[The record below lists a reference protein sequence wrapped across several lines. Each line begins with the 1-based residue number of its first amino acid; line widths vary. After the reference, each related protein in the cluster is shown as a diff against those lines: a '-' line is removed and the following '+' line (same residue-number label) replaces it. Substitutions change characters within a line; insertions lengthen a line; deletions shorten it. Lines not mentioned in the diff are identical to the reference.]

1 MDSLTKSLELLRGNR
16 FVDYK
21 QLGLN
26 YQLYSCEVN
35 INFMIH
41 LFMDFIVVFNLIGD
55 TIYASST
62 IY

>member
-1 MDSLTKSLELLRGNR
+1 MDSLIKSLELLRGNR

-41 LFMDFIVVFNLIGD
+41 LFMDFIVFFNLIGD